1 MKKVKTYYY
10 LETVDDFKA
19 LMGKYVIV
27 PIDDMCYKVTEQG
40 LVSDDPVDSR
50 SWQEL
55 ESLLINY
62 PRYKFYYEEIH
73 DKEEAWYL

>member
-10 LETVDDFKA
+10 LETIDDFKS
-19 LMGKYVIV
+19 LIGKYVIV
-27 PIDDMCYKVTEQG
+27 PIDDMCFKITEQG
-40 LVSDDPVDSR
+40 LVSDDPVSSH

-55 ESLLINY
+55 ERILIHD
-62 PRYKFYYEEIH
+62 PLYKFYYEEIH

>member
-19 LMGKYVIV
+19 LIGCNVFV
-27 PIDDMCYKVTEQG
+27 PIDDMCYKITEQG
-40 LVSDDPVDSR
+40 LTSDCPVSSR

-55 ESLLINY
+55 ETILIHN
-62 PRYKFYYEEIH
+62 PSYKFYYVDIHEEGH
-73 DKEEAWYL
+73 HRV